1 MTKAGLRNS
10 DGCTFMPRM
19 TSQRR
24 APLMSAP
31 NSGVAA
37 TNIRLATKTI
47 SDSRRIWCGVR
58 NDTSS
63 STATVGTR

>member
-1 MTKAGLRNS
+1 M
-10 DGCTFMPRM
+10 FMPKM

-37 TNIRLATKTI
+37 TRRRLMRNTT
-47 SDSRRIWCGVR
+47 SDSRRIWRGVR
-58 NDTSS
+58 NDTAS
-63 STATVGTR
+63 STAMVGMR

>member
-10 DGCTFMPRM
+10 DGWMLMPRM
-19 TSQRR
+19 TIQRR

-31 NSGVAA
+31 KCGVAA
-37 TNIRLATKTI
+37 TRTRLTTKTT

-58 NDTSS
+58 NDTAS
-63 STATVGTR
+63 STATVGMR